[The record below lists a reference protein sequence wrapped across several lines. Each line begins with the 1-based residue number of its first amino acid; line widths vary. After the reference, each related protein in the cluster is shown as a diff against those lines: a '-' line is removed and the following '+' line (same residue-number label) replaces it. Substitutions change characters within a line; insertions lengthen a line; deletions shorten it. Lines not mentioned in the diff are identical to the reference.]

1 MDAQPVPNQ
10 APAPRASVSP
20 LLLVGVPL
28 IVGVLLWVLF
38 SGGGGAESL
47 APPNAA
53 PTLFAG
59 AAACPQDGAGTAHQ
73 RAEDDE
79 AAATAMMDRY
89 PFAPEDGV
97 EAVVRF
103 RRAQACFRDS
113 GDRLGA
119 DRVRTTGDAAQR
131 QLEADYRKRVFRL
144 RRGLEA
150 SHARA
155 ALQEVRALRAMLGDR
170 PAEPYVAWLE
180 RLEHALELRLRRA
193 AKKAP

>member
-1 MDAQPVPNQ
+1 MDPQPTPNPM
-10 APAPRASVSP
+10 PAPRASVSP

-38 SGGGGAESL
+38 SGGGGGESL
-47 APPNAA
+47 AAPDVA

-79 AAATAMMDRY
+79 AAASAMMDRY
-89 PFAPEDGV
+89 PFAPQDGV

-113 GDRLGA
+113 GDRVGA
-119 DRVRTTGDAAQR
+119 DRARTTGDAAQH

-144 RRGLEA
+144 RRALDA

-155 ALQEVRALRAMLGDR
+155 ALQEVRSLHAMLANR
-170 PAEPYVAWLE
+170 PTEPYVTWLE
-180 RLEHALELRLRRA
+180 RLEHALELRLRRS